1 MNQHF
6 WRILCL
12 SSFGTI
18 IVVGIIGNVLQAVM
32 PERTL
37 PFVRVAFMAV
47 MVAAFVALV
56 VSVPPVIVRLF
67 ILGQERI
74 GNGDHHIIRFLRE
87 HERQIVY
94 VIWTVFALG
103 GAMGIPFAIRD
114 WIKNP

>member
-1 MNQHF
+1 V

-37 PFVRVAFMAV
+37 PVVRVAFMAV
-47 MVAAFVALV
+47 MVAAFVTLV
-56 VSVPPVIVRLF
+56 VSVPPVFVQLF

-74 GNGDHHIIRFLRE
+74 GNGDHQIVRFLRE

-94 VIWTVFALG
+94 ALWTVMAIG
-103 GAMGIPFAIRD
+103 SAMAVPVAIRD